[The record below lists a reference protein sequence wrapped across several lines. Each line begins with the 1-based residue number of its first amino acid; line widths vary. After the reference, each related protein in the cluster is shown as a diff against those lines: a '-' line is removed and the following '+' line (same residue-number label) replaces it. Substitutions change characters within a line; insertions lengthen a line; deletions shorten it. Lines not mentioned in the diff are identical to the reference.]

1 MRKIECATYGLV
13 ELNEVELM
21 SIDGGVNKKIKLGL
35 LKMVDGL
42 KDVLNSLFVGE
53 FFDLFDDL

>member
-21 SIDGGVNKKIKLGL
+21 SIDGGVNKKIKRGL

-42 KDVLNSLFVGE
+42 KDVLNSIFVGE
-53 FFDLFDDL
+53 YFD